1 MPECACHG
9 AVTSHRRCRAR
20 IPKQLRFLKGSPQ
33 VVTTSKQDVISPPV
47 PVEITVAHSPDSDD
61 AFMFYGLATNKVRV
75 PGFRFTHTLSDIE
88 TLNRRARE
96 EAFYDVT
103 AISFHAYPYLQQ
115 NYTLMG
121 CGGSVGE
128 GYGPMIVSSRK
139 LTTSDLGRTR
149 VAVPGTLTTA
159 YLALK
164 IFNPAIET
172 VTVPFDRIIPEIL
185 AGKFDAGLIIHEGQL
200 TYSSSGLYKVMDLGV
215 WWRETTGLVL
225 PLGGNAIRRSLGVE
239 VHAIVSK
246 ALRDSIRHGLEHRE
260 QALEYAMQFARD
272 LDTGQA
278 SRFVSMYVNDRTLDY
293 GADGREAIRKLLDLG
308 YEHGVIPIAPQVEFV
323 D

>member
-1 MPECACHG
+1 
-9 AVTSHRRCRAR
+9 VSTKTSGVA
-20 IPKQLRFLKGSPQ
+20 SPALL
-33 VVTTSKQDVISPPV
+33 DIS
-47 PVEITVAHSPDSDD
+47 IAHSPDSDD

-75 PGFRFTHTLSDIE
+75 PGYRFSHTLCDIE

-103 AISFHAYPYLQQ
+103 AISFHAYPYIQD

-128 GYGPMIVSSRK
+128 GYGPMVVSAK
-139 LTTSDLGRTR
+139 PLTADDLGRIR
-149 VAVPGTLTTA
+149 LAVPGTLTTA

-172 VTVPFDRIIPEIL
+172 ATVPFDQIIPEIL

-200 TYSSSGLYKVMDLGV
+200 TYSSSGLRKVLDLGA

-225 PLGGNAIRRSLGVE
+225 PLGGNAIRRSLGTRFPA
-239 VHAIVSK
+239 HRQPGAARQHS
-246 ALRDSIRHGLEHRE
+246 ARARQPRSGARIRH
-260 QALEYAMQFARD
+260 A
-272 LDTGQA
+272 
-278 SRFVSMYVNDRTLDY
+278 VRT
-293 GADGREAIRKLLDLG
+293 RS
-308 YEHGVIPIAPQVEFV
+308 
-323 D
+323 